1 MSCLV
6 VLVAIVIVNKQ
17 KLGIGRDLVICML
30 SGLPNVVVVVGTC
43 LCGLVENIFRP
54 SVGCGF

>member
-1 MSCLV
+1 M

-30 SGLPNVVVVVGTC
+30 SGLPNVVAVVGTC